1 MNKKLL
7 LIYLLSSFCIQ
18 VYSQDIEP
26 MHNDKGQFGYGVKST
41 KTFTIKPQWDE
52 ARHFNDEGVAIVR
65 KGTSLGL
72 IDKTGKPIGVR
83 MGYSIIEPYD
93 GTNYWI
99 VALGGKR
106 VDDVS
111 KIKNRKGISPIG
123 FKGSTSYPI
132 KGAKWGLLRK
142 DGKPQT
148 EIKYEEISNIMAGN
162 IIVVQLKNKF
172 GYINSDG
179 VEKIAPQ
186 FGLITPFNNQG
197 IAGAQIKKS
206 GYWVLLNSNGSVIID
221 GNQRVNGYLL
231 FFDINSYLNN
241 NLLTKLREDIKRIV
255 PLMSDVSG
263 WINSAHPY
271 VVAVQHKKK
280 VIDTAIYDI
289 YGKCLVSFGNGI
301 SDCYAPSENMML
313 CNKDGQK
320 GFFDIETRTFVPVV
334 NRVYFPFKDGYSL
347 SCKSENELYSDYYLV
362 SKTGVRKTEI
372 FDNVYMANN
381 RYIVKKGV
389 KYGIISSI
397 GEYIIPLEYDE
408 VTFGGDNFFI
418 VKDKNG
424 KFGFCDVDGKM
435 VISSIYDKCS
445 PFING
450 YAVVSKKNDSSS
462 DTLQGIIDCNSKV
475 ILPIAY
481 KKAVCNVDKDG
492 NVNVWVSNSNLFS
505 KYDVNTNKL
514 CPTEYIDM
522 QNLPIGIQT
531 KDVDGWYGL
540 LLNSTEV
547 IPCVVKDCSTLI
559 KLYDYMSKNNISRL
573 SRLEAH
579 RISANLNPQRNN
591 YKLKDVVDENIWDF

>member
-241 NLLTKLREDIKRIV
+241 NLLTKLLQE
-255 PLMSDVSG
+255 
-263 WINSAHPY
+263 
-271 VVAVQHKKK
+271 Q
-280 VIDTAIYDI
+280 
-289 YGKCLVSFGNGI
+289 
-301 SDCYAPSENMML
+301 
-313 CNKDGQK
+313 
-320 GFFDIETRTFVPVV
+320 
-334 NRVYFPFKDGYSL
+334 
-347 SCKSENELYSDYYLV
+347 
-362 SKTGVRKTEI
+362 KTG
-372 FDNVYMANN
+372 
-381 RYIVKKGV
+381 
-389 KYGIISSI
+389 S
-397 GEYIIPLEYDE
+397 
-408 VTFGGDNFFI
+408 
-418 VKDKNG
+418 
-424 KFGFCDVDGKM
+424 
-435 VISSIYDKCS
+435 
-445 PFING
+445 
-450 YAVVSKKNDSSS
+450 
-462 DTLQGIIDCNSKV
+462 
-475 ILPIAY
+475 
-481 KKAVCNVDKDG
+481 
-492 NVNVWVSNSNLFS
+492 
-505 KYDVNTNKL
+505 
-514 CPTEYIDM
+514 
-522 QNLPIGIQT
+522 
-531 KDVDGWYGL
+531 
-540 LLNSTEV
+540 
-547 IPCVVKDCSTLI
+547 
-559 KLYDYMSKNNISRL
+559 
-573 SRLEAH
+573 
-579 RISANLNPQRNN
+579 
-591 YKLKDVVDENIWDF
+591 